1 MSVSSGRIRRPNRL
15 GLALLVMLL
24 AVALAACQSRQAAP
38 EPTPVPTLAAVEEPA
53 AAEPAAEEPVA
64 EEATAVPAQ
73 EEAATAEEAAAPQPA
88 AQEASAGPQTFRLV
102 PEGTEARFYINEVL
116 FGQPKTVIGVTSDVT
131 GELRVDPQN
140 PDSAEIA
147 AITINARDLTTDS
160 DRRNGAIRRFI
171 LQSERDEYQHIV
183 FEPVSVEGLPA
194 SVAVG
199 DTFQLQVS
207 GNLTVR
213 DVTNPVT
220 FDVTVTPAS
229 ESEISG
235 VGVATVNYPD
245 FGLAIPEVPSVTG
258 VEDEVRLEIE
268 FRAVAG

>member
-1 MSVSSGRIRRPNRL
+1 MSVPSGRIRRPNRL

-38 EPTPVPTLAAVEEPA
+38 EPTPVPTLAAVEEPVRRTRRRGTRCRGGDSR
-53 AAEPAAEEPVA
+53 PRSGRGSHGRGSGC
-64 EEATAVPAQ
+64 
-73 EEAATAEEAAAPQPA
+73 
-88 AQEASAGPQTFRLV
+88 ASAGSAGSLGPQTFRLV
-102 PEGTEARFYINEVL
+102 PEGTDARFYINEVL

-147 AITINARDLTTDS
+147 AITINARDLTTDN

>member
-1 MSVSSGRIRRPNRL
+1 L
-15 GLALLVMLL
+15 ALALLGMLL

-38 EPTPVPTLAAVEEPA
+38 EPTPVPALAAVEEPA
-53 AAEPAAEEPVA
+53 VAEEPAA

-73 EEAATAEEAAAPQPA
+73 EEAAAAVEPAEPQPA
-88 AQEASAGPQTFRLV
+88 AQEAAAGLQTFRIV

-116 FGQPKTVIGVTSDVT
+116 LGQPKTVIGVTSDVT

-140 PDSAEIA
+140 PGSAEIA

-171 LQSERDEYQHIV
+171 LQSERNEYQYIV
-183 FEPVSVEGLPA
+183 FEPVAVEGLPA

-199 DTFQLQVS
+199 DTFQFRVS

-220 FDVTVTPAS
+220 FELTVTPAS

-235 VGVATVNYPD
+235 IGAATVNYPD